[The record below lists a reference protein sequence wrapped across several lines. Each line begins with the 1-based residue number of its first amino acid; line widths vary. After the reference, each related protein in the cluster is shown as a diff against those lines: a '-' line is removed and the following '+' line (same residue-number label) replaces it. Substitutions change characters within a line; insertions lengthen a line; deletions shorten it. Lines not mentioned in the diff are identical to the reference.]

1 MSNMWRVFLVAFFI
15 VALPNLSPAATAAD
29 QAVFNVIHGADPALV
44 NRKIL
49 YRNAVAADLD
59 LVIAMGSPAE
69 WPLDPNSPAIWWDEK
84 RKVGLLLQERAR
96 PDRVYSLAL
105 AAGSLDCGSR
115 IERATSTDTVISC
128 AGEKGYQGLNQKFV
142 YDIRAKALV
151 SHFAY
156 RPFAMM
162 RVLNVSGRTVFV
174 GSDLERLVAVEFE
187 AGGSPEFRILGNA
200 DAAQWLGRV
209 KTAQE
214 WIGPGQNQILYV
226 APDDPAPIRFGPSGA
241 FTFARGSIV
250 DSYGK
255 EYNLHQSTYDDFA
268 GARGRRVTNGY
279 ARRNTII
286 EEKIGP
292 VQSERDKLWFGKTFY
307 DGEGNSGVG
316 GFGYFDTSDRRYHLF
331 VPPEVADY
339 SVSAI
344 RVEPDAVWM
353 GIFQSGEY
361 GGSPAW
367 VLRYDRKTQ
376 VLHKYGLPDAVYGLT
391 VSGNR
396 TLVSTSSGI
405 AVIDCD
411 EIRRY
416 FVDRTTD
423 GRLRI
428 AEATR

>member
-1 MSNMWRVFLVAFFI
+1 MWRVLLVACL
-15 VALPNLSPAATAAD
+15 VVVSPKLTPAATAAD
-29 QAVFNVIHGADPALV
+29 QAVFNVIHEADPALV
-44 NRKIL
+44 NRRVL
-49 YRNAVAADLD
+49 YRKAAAAGLD
-59 LVIAMGSPAE
+59 LVIAIGSPAE

-84 RKVGLLLQERAR
+84 RKIGLFLQERDR

-105 AAGSLDCGSR
+105 AAGSLDCGAR
-115 IERATSTDTVISC
+115 IERATATDIVISC

-156 RPFAMM
+156 QPFAMM

-174 GSDLERLVAVEFE
+174 GSDTKRLVAVEFE
-187 AGGSPEFRILGNA
+187 LGGSPEFRILGEGE
-200 DAAQWLGRV
+200 AAQWLGRV

-214 WIGPGQNQILYV
+214 SIGQNQILYV

-241 FTFARGSIV
+241 FTFVAGSIV
-250 DSYGK
+250 DGNGKSYS
-255 EYNLHQSTYDDFA
+255 LRQSTYDDFA
-268 GARGRRVTNGY
+268 RARGRRVKDGY
-279 ARRNTII
+279 VRDGTII

-292 VQSERDKLWFGKTFY
+292 AQSEGDKLWFGKTFY

-316 GFGYFDTSDRRYHLF
+316 GFGYFDASDRQYHLF
-331 VPPEVADY
+331 VPPEIADY

-344 RVEPDAVWM
+344 RVEPDAVWLAV
-353 GIFQSGEY
+353 FQFGEY
-361 GGSPAW
+361 GGSPVG

-376 VLHKYGLPDAVYGLT
+376 APRKYELPDAVYGLT
-391 VSGNR
+391 ESGSR
-396 TLVSTSSGI
+396 TLVATSSGI
-405 AVIDCD
+405 AVIDGD
-411 EIRRY
+411 QVSRY
-416 FVDRTTD
+416 FVDITTD